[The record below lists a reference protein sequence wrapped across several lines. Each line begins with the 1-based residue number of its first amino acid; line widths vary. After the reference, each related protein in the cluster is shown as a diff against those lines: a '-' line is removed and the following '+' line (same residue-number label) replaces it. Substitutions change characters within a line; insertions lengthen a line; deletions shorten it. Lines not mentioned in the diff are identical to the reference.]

1 MNNYSNRKFIIGGIF
16 AFVILIFLIRL
27 INLQIVNDQYKLSA
41 ESNSQRRVTQYA
53 ARGLIYDRNG
63 ELLVYNQAA
72 YDLMI
77 IPRQVKTFDTL
88 DFCKLLGIEKNN
100 LIKKIKKAK
109 RHSRYRSSIF
119 MKQISSERYAV
130 LQEKLYKFQGFFVQ
144 TRTLRK
150 IGRAHV

>member
-1 MNNYSNRKFIIGGIF
+1 MNNYSNRRFIIGGIF

-27 INLQIVNDQYKLSA
+27 FNLQIVNDKYKLSA

-88 DFCKLLGIEKNN
+88 DFCYLVGIDKEDV
-100 LIKKIKKAK
+100 IRRIKKAK
-109 RHSRYRSSIF
+109 KHSRYRSSIF
-119 MKQISSERYAV
+119 IKQLS
-130 LQEKLYKFQGFFVQ
+130 LL
-144 TRTLRK
+144 
-150 IGRAHV
+150 